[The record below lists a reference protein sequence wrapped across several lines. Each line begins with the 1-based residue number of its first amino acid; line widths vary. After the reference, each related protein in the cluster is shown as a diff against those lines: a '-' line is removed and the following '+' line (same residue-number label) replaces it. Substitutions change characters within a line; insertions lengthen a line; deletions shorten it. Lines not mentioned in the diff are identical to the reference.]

1 MMGNDVAQKIEHVL
15 SPLVGQVLARAA
27 IDLEAK
33 RIGKNSETLTY
44 GDIVALSDHLT
55 RHLSPFVGPQIAEA
69 AARQVRGIC

>member
-1 MMGNDVAQKIEHVL
+1 MMGNDVAHKIEGVL

-33 RIGKNSETLTY
+33 RIGKDSDTITY
-44 GDIVALSDHLT
+44 GDINALSDHLT
-55 RHLSPFVGPQIAEA
+55 RHLSPFVGAQIAEA